1 MNDLAYFRDQFSL
14 KIILLD
20 AFLRMQC
27 RLRAV
32 VEIAAGSDRVPA
44 SLFSPVAFPQIMC
57 QREEQCPGVARP
69 VKCPFR
75 FQRFQESLLIE
86 ILGICIVRTELQAK
100 PINIRTEI
108 INTFF
113 YLTCVHCLTSFA
125 CSPKLPCVRSSG
137 CVHSFYLSSAA
148 ASDMKINMVKLF
160 VSPHIRHDF
169 LCGSFFLKIIEQ
181 GNDLLHDSPLCG
193 LVSLH
198 GAAQSSREDFPCSP
212 RRHLSVFAD
221 GYSCA

>member
-1 MNDLAYFRDQFSL
+1 MEFFRERLNDLAHFRDQFSL

-20 AFLRMQC
+20 AFLRMQY

-57 QREEQCPGVARP
+57 QREKQCPGVALP
-69 VKCPFR
+69 VKRPFR

-108 INTFF
+108 INAFF
-113 YLTCVHCLTSFA
+113 YFTCVHCLTS
-125 CSPKLPCVRSSG
+125 SP
-137 CVHSFYLSSAA
+137 VHPNSRVSAA
-148 ASDMKINMVKLF
+148 A
-160 VSPHIRHDF
+160 
-169 LCGSFFLKIIEQ
+169 
-181 GNDLLHDSPLCG
+181 
-193 LVSLH
+193 
-198 GAAQSSREDFPCSP
+198 GAFTHFIFRLP
-212 RRHLSVFAD
+212 RRRT
-221 GYSCA
+221 